1 MDTGLL
7 DIQRS
12 LDKRPFLGFRAGVGP
27 PETLLLSVLSSAIYT
42 IWYSMAESDEA
53 KKQALFRTTHWS
65 VVLAASDSN
74 SPDSQKAL
82 TRLCQTYWYPLY
94 CCVRRH
100 GRSQEDAQDLTQA
113 FFTKILSKN
122 QIALSD
128 RARGR
133 FRTFL
138 LHSFENF
145 LRSEY
150 ARATRQKRGGGQE
163 FVVWDAQSAEAQY
176 ATDPFPDL
184 SPEQIYE
191 RRWASTLLSET
202 LGRVRREFCS
212 SSRGELFDLLEP
224 HLWGDDT
231 STPYSHVAAQLDMTV
246 VAVRVTMHR
255 LRSRYRELLRE
266 EIAQTLGP
274 DEDIDDELMH
284 LRRVLT
290 G

>member
-1 MDTGLL
+1 MH
-7 DIQRS
+7 RS
-12 LDKRPFLGFRAGVGP
+12 LDARGFLGLEVVTSP
-27 PETLLLSVLSSAIYT
+27 SETLPLSVFRSAIYT
-42 IWYSMAESDEA
+42 KWDYMAELDEGRR
-53 KKQALFRTTHWS
+53 QALFRTTHWS
-65 VVLAASDSN
+65 VVLAASDAT
-74 SPDSQKAL
+74 SPDAHKAL

-94 CCVRRH
+94 CCARRH

-113 FFTKILSKN
+113 FFTKLLSKN

-145 LRSEY
+145 LRSEHT
-150 ARATRQKRGGGQE
+150 RATRQKRGGGRE
-163 FVVWDAQSAEAQY
+163 LVAWDAETAEAQY
-176 ATDPFPDL
+176 GTDPFPDL
-184 SPEQIYE
+184 SPGEIFE

-202 LGRVRREFCS
+202 LTRVRREFCS
-212 SSRGELFDLLEP
+212 NSRGELFDLLEP

-231 STPYSHVAAQLDMTV
+231 STPYARIAVQLDMTV

-255 LRSRYRELLRE
+255 LRSRYRDLLRE

-274 DEDIDDELMH
+274 DEDVDDELMH